1 MIYPSIDLMNGK
13 VVQLVQG
20 KREQKRI
27 EIEDVLGTARKFSD
41 AGFKIQLIDLD
52 AAMGKGDN
60 LSIVKLLCRQFK
72 CRVGG
77 GIRTVARAE
86 EIIRAKAEKII
97 VGSKVFDG
105 GKINV
110 LFLKQLNKKFGKDKV
125 IIAIDSIGGKIVIK
139 GWKETTG
146 LDPIKIVKELE
157 PYCSEFLY
165 TYVDKEGMMQGTDY
179 VTLRRLKTTTK
190 NEVTAAG
197 GIASID
203 EIDKLERLGVNCVL
217 GMALYTGK
225 VTLEDLR
232 GFK

>member
-1 MIYPSIDLMNGK
+1 MIYPSIDLMEGK

-20 KREQKRI
+20 RREQKRI
-27 EIEDVLGTARKFSD
+27 EIEDVLGTARKFAD
-41 AGFKIQLIDLD
+41 LGFKIQLIDLD
-52 AAMGKGDN
+52 AAMGKGSN
-60 LSIVKLLCRQFK
+60 LSIVKILCRQFK

-97 VGSKVFDG
+97 VGSKAFEG

-139 GWKETTG
+139 GWKEKTM
-146 LDPIKIVKELE
+146 LDAVKVVKELE

-179 VTLRRLKTTTK
+179 ETLRRLRTTTK

-197 GIASID
+197 GIASIE
-203 EIDKLERLGVNCVL
+203 EIEKLERLGVNSVL
-217 GMALYTGK
+217 GMALYTNK
-225 VTLEDLR
+225 IRLEDLR
-232 GFK
+232 WFK